1 MTVAICQ
8 ACGTEPLEN
17 ARFCH
22 SCGSPIT
29 AASRPAEYKQA
40 TVLFADVVH
49 SMDIAEAVG
58 AERLREIMTEL
69 FNRCAV
75 IVRRYGGTVDKF
87 TGDGVMAVFGAP
99 VSLED
104 HAFRACLA
112 ALEIQRESTAA
123 TGGGLQLRVGLNSGE
138 VVAGEIGAGPGSY
151 TTIGAQVGLAQRME
165 SVAPPG
171 GVMLSEATARL
182 VEGRVELAAP
192 ELVSVKGF
200 PDSIRVCRLLRAES
214 HHELL
219 GRAESSLVGRHWEL
233 AAVTAILER
242 AIDGHG
248 GVIGVVGPPGIG
260 KSRLV
265 REISGVATQR
275 GVPVY
280 ASSCESHASDIPFH
294 VVEALLRTATG
305 VADLDPGVARARV
318 RARVPDADAQDLL
331 LFDDLIGIADPALEL
346 PRIDPDARRRRL
358 TALVNAATLARTT
371 PEVYVI
377 EDAHWIDEVS
387 ESMLADFMAVI
398 PQTRSLVVITYR
410 PEYHGGLTRI
420 AGAHTITLAPLSD
433 SESSALIAELLGTD
447 PSVAVLSGQV
457 VDRAAGNP
465 FFAQEMVR
473 DLAERGVLHGKRG
486 EYLLAGATDQVS
498 VPATLQATIAA
509 RIDRLE
515 PAAKR
520 TLRAAAVIGSRFS
533 NELLMDL
540 DVEPAFSEL
549 LAAELIDQVRFTPY
563 DEYAFH
569 HPLVRAVAY
578 ESQLKADRAE
588 LHRRLATAIETH
600 DPTAADANA
609 ALIGEHLEAAGD
621 LWAAYSWHMR
631 AGSWSANRNIAAAQ
645 VSWERARQIADALP
659 ESDPARLAMRIAPR
673 TLICAHGFRA
683 NVTIAGER
691 FDELQELCAAAG
703 DKGSLAVAMTGLIAE
718 HMFHGRVS
726 AASRLASEQKARI
739 EAIGDPTLTVGL
751 SFGLS
756 GTKIG
761 TGEAGEVLQ
770 WSQHVI
776 DLADGDPR
784 KGNFIVGSP
793 LALALAARGFARS
806 TLGRTGWREDFS
818 RVAAMAS
825 SADPLSYAICVAW
838 TYGIAIAAGV
848 LLPDRQ
854 VVQTIEEAVRIA
866 ERSADDISVGFALYA
881 LAVAMLHQDPPA
893 DERGVELFGRIRD
906 MCVQG
911 RFYSSEIASI
921 DAWIAMARARQGD
934 LDTAVDLARNA
945 LDQHYGSGQL
955 GYCVFGSRTL
965 VEMLLD
971 RGRDDDLKEAQET
984 IERLAAAPLSADYVS
999 RDLTLLR
1006 LRALLARARGDDAGY
1021 RDFAARYRAM
1031 AIHLDFEGHMAL
1043 AEEMN

>member
-1 MTVAICQ
+1 M
-8 ACGTEPLEN
+8 
-17 ARFCH
+17 
-22 SCGSPIT
+22 
-29 AASRPAEYKQA
+29 

-49 SMDIAEAVG
+49 SMDIAAAVG

-69 FNRCAV
+69 FNRCSA
-75 IVRRYGGTVDKF
+75 IVRRYGGTMDKF

-104 HAFRACLA
+104 HALRACLS
-112 ALEIQRESTAA
+112 ALEIQCESAAA

-138 VVAGEIGAGPGSY
+138 VVAGEIGAGPGNY

-182 VEGRVELAAP
+182 VEGRVVLAAP
-192 ELVSVKGF
+192 ELVSIKGAAE
-200 PDSIRVCRLLRAES
+200 PVPARRLLRAEAPDRAR
-214 HHELL
+214 
-219 GRAESSLVGRHWEL
+219 GRADASLVGRHWEL

-265 REISGVATQR
+265 REISALATQR

-280 ASSCESHASDIPFH
+280 ASCCESHASDIPFH

-305 VADLDPGVARARV
+305 VADLDPGAARARV

-331 LFDDLIGIADPALEL
+331 LFDDLIGIADPAAEP

-358 TALVNAATLARTT
+358 TALVNAAILARSA

-410 PEYHGGLTRI
+410 PEYHGGLTRA

-433 SESSALIAELLGTD
+433 SESSDLIAELLGTD
-447 PSVAVLSGQV
+447 PSVAVLSEQV
-457 VDRAAGNP
+457 VGRAAGNP
-465 FFAQEMVR
+465 FFVQEMVR
-473 DLAERGVLHGKRG
+473 DLAERGVLQGKRG
-486 EYLLAGATDQVS
+486 KYLLAGATDQVR
-498 VPATLQATIAA
+498 VPATLQAAIAA

-520 TLRAAAVIGSRFS
+520 TLHAAAVIGSRFTK
-533 NELLMDL
+533 ELLMEL

-563 DEYAFH
+563 PEYAFH
-569 HPLVRAVAY
+569 HPLVRTVAY

-588 LHRRLATAIETH
+588 LHRRLAAAIETH
-600 DPTAADANA
+600 DPTAVEANA
-609 ALIGEHLEAAGD
+609 ALIGEHLEAAGE
-621 LWAAYSWHMR
+621 LRAAYAWHMR
-631 AGSWSANRNIAAAQ
+631 AGTWSTNRDIAAAQ

-659 ESDPARLAMRIAPR
+659 EGDPDRLAMRIAPR

-691 FDELQELCAAAG
+691 LDELQELCSVAG
-703 DKGSLAVAMTGLIAE
+703 DKASVATAMTGLIAE

-726 AASRLASEQKARI
+726 AASRLASEQRTRI
-739 EAIGDPTLTVGL
+739 ESIGDSTLTVGL

-756 GTKIG
+756 GTKIA

-770 WSQHVI
+770 WSQYVI
-776 DLADGDPR
+776 DLAEGDPR

-806 TLGRTGWREDFS
+806 TMGRTGWREDFS
-818 RVAAMAS
+818 RATLMAES
-825 SADPLSYAICVAW
+825 TDPLSYAICVAW

-848 LLPDRQ
+848 LLPTPE
-854 VVQTIEEAVRIA
+854 VVQAIEAAVGIA

-881 LAVAMLHQDPPA
+881 LALAMLHQDPPA
-893 DERGVELFGRIRD
+893 DERGVELFGRIRE

-911 RFYSSEIASI
+911 RFYASEIASI
-921 DAWIAMARARQGD
+921 EAWMAVPMARRGD
-934 LDTAVDLARNA
+934 LDHAVALARNA
-945 LDQHYGSGQL
+945 LDQLYGAGQL
-955 GYCVFGSRTL
+955 GYCVFGAQIL
-965 VEMLLD
+965 VDRLLD
-971 RGRDDDLKEAQET
+971 RGRDDDLKEAQAT
-984 IERLAAAPLSADYVS
+984 IDRLAAAPLGDDYVPW
-999 RDLTLLR
+999 RLTLLR
-1006 LRALLARARGDDAGY
+1006 LRALLARARGDEGAY
-1021 RDFAARYRAM
+1021 RDFATRYRTM
-1031 AIHLDFEGHMAL
+1031 ANDLGFEEHMAV
-1043 AEEMN
+1043 AEAMR

>member
-1 MTVAICQ
+1 MTVTTCQ
-8 ACGTEPLEN
+8 ACGIEPLEN

-29 AASRPAEYKQA
+29 AATRPAEYKQA

-49 SMDIAEAVG
+49 SMDIASAVG
-58 AERLREIMTEL
+58 AERLREIMAQL
-69 FNRCAV
+69 FDHCAAV
-75 IVRRYGGTVDKF
+75 VRRYGGTVDKF
-87 TGDGVMAVFGAP
+87 TGDGIMAVFGAP

-112 ALEIQRESTAA
+112 ALEIQREST
-123 TGGGLQLRVGLNSGE
+123 GDGLQLRVGLNSGE
-138 VVAGEIGAGPGSY
+138 VVAGEIGSGPGSY

-182 VEGRVELAAP
+182 VEGRVVLAAP
-192 ELVSVKGF
+192 ELVRIKGAVE
-200 PDSIRVCRLLRAES
+200 PVPARRLLRAEA
-214 HHELL
+214 HDGAR
-219 GRAESSLVGRHWEL
+219 GRTDASLVGRRWEL

-242 AIDGHG
+242 AIEGHG
-248 GVIGVVGPPGIG
+248 GVVAVVAPPGIG

-265 REISGVATQR
+265 REISAAATER

-280 ASSCESHASDIPFH
+280 SSFCESHASDIPFH

-305 VADLDPGVARARV
+305 VADLDPAAARAQI
-318 RARVPDADAQDLL
+318 RARVPGADAQDLL
-331 LFDDLIGIADPALEL
+331 LFDDLIGIADPAVEP

-358 TALVNAATLARTT
+358 TALVNAVTLARTT
-371 PEVYVI
+371 SEVYVI

-410 PEYHGGLTRI
+410 PEYQGGLTRI

-433 SESSALIAELLGTD
+433 SESAALIAELLGTD
-447 PSVAVLSGQV
+447 SSVTALSGQV
-457 VDRAAGNP
+457 VGRAAGNP

-486 EYLLAGATDQVS
+486 GYLLAGATDQVS

-520 TLRAAAVIGSRFS
+520 TLCAAAVIGSRFGA
-533 NELLMDL
+533 ELL
-540 DVEPAFSEL
+540 VELGIDPVFDEL
-549 LAAELIDQVRFTPY
+549 ARAELIDQVRFTPY
-563 DEYAFH
+563 PEYAFH
-569 HPLVRAVAY
+569 HPLIRAVAY
-578 ESQLKADRAE
+578 ESQLKADRAA
-588 LHRRLATAIETH
+588 LHRRLAAAIEGR
-600 DPTAADANA
+600 DPAAADANA
-609 ALIGEHLEAAGD
+609 ALIGEHLEAAGE
-621 LWAAYSWHMR
+621 LRAAYAWHMR
-631 AGSWSANRNIAAAQ
+631 AGAWSTNRNIAAAQ
-645 VSWERARQIADALP
+645 VSWERARQLADALP
-659 ESDPARLAMRIAPR
+659 DGEADLLAIRIAPR

-683 NVTIAGER
+683 NITIAGER
-691 FDELQELCAAAG
+691 FDELQGLCAAAG
-703 DKGSLAVAMTGLIAE
+703 DKASIAVAMTGLIAE

-726 AASRLASEQKARI
+726 AASRQASEQRTRI
-739 EAIGDPTLTVGL
+739 ESIGDPTLTVGL

-756 GTKIG
+756 GSKIS

-770 WSQHVI
+770 WSQYVI

-818 RVAAMAS
+818 RATAMAAS
-825 SADPLSYAICVAW
+825 TDPLSYAICVAW
-838 TYGIAIAAGV
+838 TYGIAIASGV
-848 LLPDRQ
+848 LLPDRHMIQ
-854 VVQTIEEAVRIA
+854 EIEDAVRIA
-866 ERSADDISVGFALYA
+866 ERSADDISVGFAMYA
-881 LAVAMLHQDPPA
+881 LGVAMLHQDPPA
-893 DERGVELFGRIRD
+893 NERAVELFGRIRD
-906 MCVQG
+906 MCVRG

-921 DAWIAMARARQGD
+921 DAWITVAMVRRGALDRAV
-934 LDTAVDLARNA
+934 AVARNA
-945 LDQHYGSGQL
+945 LNQHYRSGQL
-955 GYCVFGSRTL
+955 GYCVFGTQVL
-965 VEMLLD
+965 AEMLLE
-971 RGRDDDLKEAQET
+971 RGHDDDLDEAQA
-984 IERLAAAPLSADYVS
+984 IIDRLVAAPLSDDYVL
-999 RDLTLLR
+999 RDLILLR
-1006 LRALLARARGDDAGY
+1006 LRALLARARGDDAAY

-1031 AIHLDFEGHMAL
+1031 ANHLGFEGHMAL
-1043 AEEMN
+1043 AETMN